1 MRIGPALRR
10 AYFFAVH
17 CDLGFAMDFS
27 DEGILISAKP
37 LGEANT
43 VAELLTAKHG
53 RHLGLV
59 RGGRSRRMRPLMQ
72 LGNRLRVT
80 WRARLADHLGGYN
93 VELLEPNA
101 ARVLDD
107 QAALAAIGSL
117 TALAKLLPERDP
129 HTELYY
135 GALQVLQALDDA
147 GLWPA
152 LLVRW
157 EMMLLQDLGFGLDL
171 SECAATGTDAD
182 LVYVSP
188 KSGRAVSRDAGQPY
202 CDRLLKLPRFLLEVD
217 DSPAPAD
224 ILAGFGLTGH
234 FLERDVLAPQG
245 LTLPQSRER
254 LIALLARAKV
264 AAS

>member
-1 MRIGPALRR
+1 
-10 AYFFAVH
+10 
-17 CDLGFAMDFS
+17 MDFS

-43 VAELLTAKHG
+43 VAELLTARHG

-72 LGNRLRVT
+72 LGNVLSVT

-93 VELLEPNA
+93 LELIEPYA

-117 TALAKLLPERDP
+117 TGLAKQLPERDP
-129 HTELYY
+129 HPQLYR
-135 GALQVLQALDDA
+135 GALEVFQALDDA
-147 GLWPA
+147 NVWPA

-182 LVYVSP
+182 LIYVSP
-188 KSGRAVSRDAGQPY
+188 RSGRAVSRDAGQPF
-202 CDRLLKLPRFLLEVD
+202 CDRLLKLPRFLLED
-217 DSPAPAD
+217 DASPAPSD
-224 ILAGFGLTGH
+224 ILAGFALTGH

-245 LTLPQSRER
+245 LASPAARTR
-254 LIALLARAKV
+254 LIELLARSQFGVMPAK
-264 AAS
+264 AGIQ

>member
-1 MRIGPALRR
+1 
-10 AYFFAVH
+10 
-17 CDLGFAMDFS
+17 MDFS

-43 VAELLTAKHG
+43 VAELLTARHG

-72 LGNRLRVT
+72 LGNVLSVT

-93 VELLEPNA
+93 LELIEPYA

-117 TALAKLLPERDP
+117 TGLAKQLPERDP
-129 HTELYY
+129 HPQLYR
-135 GALQVLQALDDA
+135 GALEVFQALDDA
-147 GLWPA
+147 NVWPV

-182 LVYVSP
+182 LIYVSP
-188 KSGRAVSRDAGQPY
+188 RSGRAVSRDAGQPF
-202 CDRLLKLPRFLLEVD
+202 CDRLLKLPRFLLED
-217 DSPAPAD
+217 DASPAPSD
-224 ILAGFGLTGH
+224 ILAGFALTGH

-245 LTLPQSRER
+245 LASPAARTR
-254 LIALLARAKV
+254 LIELLARSQLGVMPAK
-264 AAS
+264 AGIQ

>member
-1 MRIGPALRR
+1 
-10 AYFFAVH
+10 
-17 CDLGFAMDFS
+17 MDFS

-43 VAELLTAKHG
+43 VAELLTARHG

-72 LGNRLRVT
+72 LGNVLSVT

-93 VELLEPNA
+93 LELIEPYA

-117 TALAKLLPERDP
+117 TGLAKQLPERDP
-129 HTELYY
+129 HPQLYR
-135 GALQVLQALDDA
+135 GALEVLQALDDA
-147 GLWPA
+147 NVWPA

-182 LVYVSP
+182 LIYVSP
-188 KSGRAVSRDAGQPY
+188 RSGRAVSRDAGQPF
-202 CDRLLKLPRFLLEVD
+202 CDRLLKLPRFLLED
-217 DSPAPAD
+217 DASPSPSD
-224 ILAGFGLTGH
+224 ILAGFALTGH

-245 LTLPQSRER
+245 LASPAARTR
-254 LIALLARAKV
+254 LIELLARSQLGVMPAK
-264 AAS
+264 AGIQ

>member
-1 MRIGPALRR
+1 
-10 AYFFAVH
+10 
-17 CDLGFAMDFS
+17 MDFS

-37 LGEANT
+37 LGETNM

-72 LGNRLRVT
+72 LGNRLSVT

-93 VELLEPNA
+93 VEVLEPFA

-117 TALAKLLPERDP
+117 TALAKQLPERDP
-129 HTELYY
+129 HPQLYR
-135 GALQVLQALDDA
+135 GALEVLQALDDA
-147 GLWPA
+147 NVWPA

-188 KSGRAVSRDAGQPY
+188 RSGRAVSRDAGQPY
-202 CDRLLKLPRFLLEVD
+202 CDRLLNLPRFLLEKD
-217 DSPAPAD
+217 PSSPRSD
-224 ILAGFGLTGH
+224 VLAGFALTGH

-245 LTLPQSRER
+245 LALPAARTR
-254 LIALLARAKV
+254 LIELLGRSPGIVIPA
-264 AAS
+264 